1 MEYIDF
7 YKNVRAISQLDPDV
21 NEDQQNQIAKTLKD
35 MKKKYLS
42 TDDKME
48 KGRLNDK
55 ISGLANAVVQNET
68 FIYETSDALA
78 DTKTFSKHSY
88 DTLNPDVKAALPD
101 ILNKRT
107 YPVVKGGKTGYEING
122 NFMTLGQIQDE
133 VKKARIDK
141 ASVDRYNVMR
151 DDVVAGAAKIQ
162 SSEYAEFNYGK
173 TRANVYDNLVTQGN
187 PKSMANN
194 PLVGNRVFRDDLEEA
209 ITKGTYKDLGITDD
223 MIVDP
228 TPADNNITPQDAK
241 VIYKAIE
248 NEPELLQNVLTDY
261 LTQSL
266 ANNHYTNL
274 DPEIQRNRI
283 IERLESDYDKI
294 LEKKLAEPS
303 TPMQKP
309 PTTPPNETLG
319 KVITVDD
326 I

>member
-21 NEDQQNQIAKTLKD
+21 NEDQQNQIANTLKD

-48 KGRLNDK
+48 KGRLNEK
-55 ISGLANAVVQNET
+55 ISGLANAVMQNET

-78 DTKTFSKHSY
+78 DTRTFSKHSY
-88 DTLNPDVKAALPD
+88 DTLNPNVKAALPD

-107 YPVVKGGKTGYEING
+107 YPVIKGGKTGYEVNG

-141 ASVDRYNVMR
+141 SSIDRYNVMR
-151 DDVVAGAAKIQ
+151 DDIIKSAGKIQ
-162 SSEYAEFNYGK
+162 SSEFSDFNFK
-173 TRANVYDNLVTQGN
+173 KIRANCFDNLVTQGN
-187 PKSMANN
+187 VGSMANN
-194 PLVGNRVFRDDLEEA
+194 PLVGNRVFRDDLEQA
-209 ITKGTYKDLGITDD
+209 IAKGTYKDFGITDD

-228 TPADNNITPQDAK
+228 TPADNSITPEDAK
-241 VIYKAIE
+241 VIYQAIE
-248 NEPELLQNVLTDY
+248 QDKELLTNALTDY

-274 DPEIQRNRI
+274 NPEVQRNRM
-283 IERLESDYDKI
+283 IEQQQRVQPNI
-294 LEKKLAEPS
+294 
-303 TPMQKP
+303 PMQQR

-319 KVITVDD
+319 KVITVDE

>member
-7 YKNVRAISQLDPDV
+7 YKNVRAISQLDPEV
-21 NEDQQNQIAKTLKD
+21 NEDQQNQIVSTLKD

-48 KGRLNDK
+48 KGKLNDK
-55 ISGLANAVVQNET
+55 ISGLANAIAQNET

-88 DTLNPDVKAALPD
+88 DTLNPDVRSALPD
-101 ILNKRT
+101 ILNKKT
-107 YPVVKGGKTGYEING
+107 YPVTKGGKTGYEVNG

-133 VKKARIDK
+133 VKKVRIDK
-141 ASVDRYNVMR
+141 SSIDRYNVMR
-151 DDVVAGAAKIQ
+151 DDIIKNASKIQ
-162 SSEYAEFNYGK
+162 SSEFSDFNFRK
-173 TRANVYDNLVTQGN
+173 IRANVYDNLVTQGN
-187 PKSMANN
+187 IGSMANN
-194 PLVGNRVFRDDLEEA
+194 ALVGNRVFRDDLEQA
-209 ITKGTYKDLGITDD
+209 IARGTYKDFGITDD

-228 TPADNNITPQDAK
+228 TPADNNITPEDAK
-241 VIYKAIE
+241 VIYQAIE
-248 NEPELLQNVLTDY
+248 QDEELLTNVLTDY

-266 ANNHYTNL
+266 SNNHYTNL
-274 DPEIQRNRI
+274 KPEVQKNRAI
-283 IERLESDYDKI
+283 DRQKMMQLNR
-294 LEKKLAEPS
+294 
-303 TPMQKP
+303 PMQQR

>member
-88 DTLNPDVKAALPD
+88 DTLNPEVKAALPD
-101 ILNKRT
+101 ILNKKT
-107 YPVVKGGKTGYEING
+107 YPVIKGGKTGYEVNG

-133 VKKARIDK
+133 VKKTRIDK
-141 ASVDRYNVMR
+141 TSIDRYNVMR
-151 DDVVAGAAKIQ
+151 DDIIKSAGKIQ
-162 SSEYAEFNYGK
+162 SSEFSDFNFK
-173 TRANVYDNLVTQGN
+173 KIRANVYDNLVTQGN
-187 PKSMANN
+187 VGSMANN
-194 PLVGNRVFRDDLEEA
+194 PLVGNRVFRDDLEQA
-209 ITKGTYKDLGITDD
+209 ITKGTYKDFGITDD
-223 MIVDP
+223 MIQDP
-228 TPADNNITPQDAK
+228 TPADNNITPEDAK

-248 NEPELLQNVLTDY
+248 KNKDVLTNTLTDY

-266 ANNHYTNL
+266 SNNHYTNL
-274 DPEIQRNRI
+274 KPEVQRNRAK
-283 IERLESDYDKI
+283 RPAK
-294 LEKKLAEPS
+294 PNV
-303 TPMQKP
+303 PMQQQSL
-309 PTTPPNETLG
+309 E
-319 KVITVDD
+319 DD
-326 I
+326 PYEFMR

>member
-21 NEDQQNQIAKTLKD
+21 NEDQQNQIANTLKD

-48 KGRLNDK
+48 KGRLNEK
-55 ISGLANAVVQNET
+55 ISGLANAVMQNET

-88 DTLNPDVKAALPD
+88 DTLNPNVKAALPD

-107 YPVVKGGKTGYEING
+107 YPVIKGGKTGYEVNG

-141 ASVDRYNVMR
+141 SSIDRYNVMR
-151 DDVVAGAAKIQ
+151 DDIIKSAGKIQ
-162 SSEYAEFNYGK
+162 SSEFSDFNFK
-173 TRANVYDNLVTQGN
+173 KIRANCFDNLVTQGN
-187 PKSMANN
+187 VGSMANN
-194 PLVGNRVFRDDLEEA
+194 PLVGNRVFRDDLEQA
-209 ITKGTYKDLGITDD
+209 ITKGTYKDFGITDD

-228 TPADNNITPQDAK
+228 TPADNSITPEDAK
-241 VIYKAIE
+241 VIYQAIE
-248 NEPELLQNVLTDY
+248 QDEELLKNVLTDY

-274 DPEIQRNRI
+274 NPEVQRNRM
-283 IERLESDYDKI
+283 IEQQQRVQPNI
-294 LEKKLAEPS
+294 
-303 TPMQKP
+303 PMQQR

-319 KVITVDD
+319 KVITVDE

>member
-21 NEDQQNQIAKTLKD
+21 NEDQQNQIANTLKD

-48 KGRLNDK
+48 KGRLNEK
-55 ISGLANAVVQNET
+55 ISGLANAVMQNET

-88 DTLNPDVKAALPD
+88 DTLNPNIKAALPD

-107 YPVVKGGKTGYEING
+107 YPVIKGGKTGYEVNG
-122 NFMTLGQIQDE
+122 SFMTLGQIQDE
-133 VKKARIDK
+133 VKKVRIDK
-141 ASVDRYNVMR
+141 SSIDRYNVMR
-151 DDVVAGAAKIQ
+151 DDIIKSAGKIQ
-162 SSEYAEFNYGK
+162 SSEFSDFNFK
-173 TRANVYDNLVTQGN
+173 KIRANCFDNLVTQGN
-187 PKSMANN
+187 VGSMANN
-194 PLVGNRVFRDDLEEA
+194 PLVGNRVFRDDLEQA
-209 ITKGTYKDLGITDD
+209 ITKGTYKDFGITDD

-228 TPADNNITPQDAK
+228 TPADNNITPEDAK
-241 VIYKAIE
+241 VIYQAIE
-248 NEPELLQNVLTDY
+248 QDEELLTNVLTDY

-266 ANNHYTNL
+266 SNNHYTNL
-274 DPEIQRNRI
+274 KPEVQKNRA
-283 IERLESDYDKI
+283 IERQKMMQLNR
-294 LEKKLAEPS
+294 
-303 TPMQKP
+303 PMQQR

-319 KVITVDD
+319 KVITVDE

>member
-107 YPVVKGGKTGYEING
+107 YPVVKGGKSGYEING

-133 VKKARIDK
+133 VKKVRIDK
-141 ASVDRYNVMR
+141 SSIDRYNVMR
-151 DDVVAGAAKIQ
+151 DDIIKNASKIQ
-162 SSEYAEFNYGK
+162 SSEFSDFNFK
-173 TRANVYDNLVTQGN
+173 KIRANCFDNLVTQGN
-187 PKSMANN
+187 VGSMANN
-194 PLVGNRVFRDDLEEA
+194 PLVGNRVFRDDLEQA
-209 ITKGTYKDLGITDD
+209 IARGTYKDFGITDD

-228 TPADNNITPQDAK
+228 TPADNSITPEDAK
-241 VIYKAIE
+241 VIYQAIE
-248 NEPELLQNVLTDY
+248 KNEELLKNVLTDY

-266 ANNHYTNL
+266 SNNHYTNL
-274 DPEIQRNRI
+274 KPEVQRNRM
-283 IERLESDYDKI
+283 IEQQQRVQPN
-294 LEKKLAEPS
+294 A
-303 TPMQKP
+303 PMQKP

-319 KVITVDD
+319 KVITVDE

>member
-88 DTLNPDVKAALPD
+88 DTLNPEVKAALPD
-101 ILNKRT
+101 ILNKKT
-107 YPVVKGGKTGYEING
+107 YPVIKGGKTGYEVNG

-133 VKKARIDK
+133 VKKTRIDK
-141 ASVDRYNVMR
+141 TSIDRYNVMR
-151 DDVVAGAAKIQ
+151 DDIIKSAGKIQ
-162 SSEYAEFNYGK
+162 SSEFSDFNFK
-173 TRANVYDNLVTQGN
+173 KIRANVYDNLVTQGN
-187 PKSMANN
+187 VGSMANN
-194 PLVGNRVFRDDLEEA
+194 PLVGNRVFRDDLEQA
-209 ITKGTYKDLGITDD
+209 ITKGTYKDFGITDD
-223 MIVDP
+223 MIQDP
-228 TPADNNITPQDAK
+228 TPADNNITPEDAK

-248 NEPELLQNVLTDY
+248 KNKDVLTNTLTDY

-266 ANNHYTNL
+266 SNNHYTNL
-274 DPEIQRNRI
+274 KPEVQKNRAK
-283 IERLESDYDKI
+283 RPAK
-294 LEKKLAEPS
+294 PNV
-303 TPMQKP
+303 PMQQQSL
-309 PTTPPNETLG
+309 E
-319 KVITVDD
+319 DD
-326 I
+326 PYEFMR

>member
-21 NEDQQNQIAKTLKD
+21 NEDQQNQIANTLKD

-48 KGRLNDK
+48 KGRLNEK
-55 ISGLANAVVQNET
+55 ISGLANAVMQNET

-78 DTKTFSKHSY
+78 DTRTFSKHSY
-88 DTLNPDVKAALPD
+88 DTLNPNVKAALPD

-107 YPVVKGGKTGYEING
+107 YPVIKGGKTGYEVNG

-133 VKKARIDK
+133 VKKVRIDK
-141 ASVDRYNVMR
+141 SSIDRYNVMR
-151 DDVVAGAAKIQ
+151 DDIIKNASKIQ
-162 SSEYAEFNYGK
+162 SSEFSDFNFK
-173 TRANVYDNLVTQGN
+173 KIRANCFDNLVTQGN
-187 PKSMANN
+187 VGSMANN
-194 PLVGNRVFRDDLEEA
+194 PLVGNRVFRDDLEQA
-209 ITKGTYKDLGITDD
+209 IARGTYKDFGITDD

-228 TPADNNITPQDAK
+228 TPADNNITPEDAK
-241 VIYKAIE
+241 VIYQAIE
-248 NEPELLQNVLTDY
+248 KNEELLKNVLTDY

-266 ANNHYTNL
+266 SNNHYTNL
-274 DPEIQRNRI
+274 KPEVQRNRM
-283 IERLESDYDKI
+283 IEQQQRVQPN
-294 LEKKLAEPS
+294 A
-303 TPMQKP
+303 PMQKP

-319 KVITVDD
+319 KVITVDE

>member
-1 MEYIDF
+1 MEYNDF

-21 NEDQQNQIAKTLKD
+21 NEDQQNQIANKLKD

-48 KGRLNDK
+48 KGRLNEK
-55 ISGLANAVVQNET
+55 ISGLANAVMQNET

-88 DTLNPDVKAALPD
+88 DTLNPNVKAALPD

-107 YPVVKGGKTGYEING
+107 YPVIKGGKTGYEVNG

-133 VKKARIDK
+133 VKKVRIDK
-141 ASVDRYNVMR
+141 SSIDRYNVMR
-151 DDVVAGAAKIQ
+151 DDIIKSAGKIQ
-162 SSEYAEFNYGK
+162 SSEFSDFNFKK

-187 PKSMANN
+187 VGSMANN
-194 PLVGNRVFRDDLEEA
+194 PLVGNRTFKEDIQKEIV
-209 ITKGTYKDLGITDD
+209 KGTYKDFGITDD

-228 TPADNNITPQDAK
+228 TPADNKITPEDAK

-274 DPEIQRNRI
+274 NPEVQRNRM
-283 IERLESDYDKI
+283 IEQQQRVQPNI
-294 LEKKLAEPS
+294 
-303 TPMQKP
+303 PMQKP

-319 KVITVDD
+319 KVITVDE

>member
-88 DTLNPDVKAALPD
+88 DTLNPEVKAALPD
-101 ILNKRT
+101 ILNKKT
-107 YPVVKGGKTGYEING
+107 YPVIKGGKTGYEVNG

-133 VKKARIDK
+133 VKKTRIDK
-141 ASVDRYNVMR
+141 TSIDRYNVMR
-151 DDVVAGAAKIQ
+151 DDIIKNAGKIQ
-162 SSEYAEFNYGK
+162 SSEFSDFNFK
-173 TRANVYDNLVTQGN
+173 KIRANVYDNLVTQGN
-187 PKSMANN
+187 VGSMANN
-194 PLVGNRVFRDDLEEA
+194 PLVGNRVFRDDLEQA
-209 ITKGTYKDLGITDD
+209 ITKGTYKDFGITDD
-223 MIVDP
+223 MIQDP
-228 TPADNNITPQDAK
+228 TPADNNITPEDAK

-248 NEPELLQNVLTDY
+248 KNKDVLTNTLTDY

-266 ANNHYTNL
+266 SNNHYTNL
-274 DPEIQRNRI
+274 KPEVQRNRAK
-283 IERLESDYDKI
+283 RPAK
-294 LEKKLAEPS
+294 PNV
-303 TPMQKP
+303 PMQQQSL
-309 PTTPPNETLG
+309 E
-319 KVITVDD
+319 DD
-326 I
+326 PYEFMR

>member
-21 NEDQQNQIAKTLKD
+21 NEDQQNQIANTLKD

-48 KGRLNDK
+48 KGRLNEK
-55 ISGLANAVVQNET
+55 ISGLANAVMQNET

-78 DTKTFSKHSY
+78 DTRTFSKHSY
-88 DTLNPDVKAALPD
+88 DTLNPNVKAALPD

-107 YPVVKGGKTGYEING
+107 YPVIKGGKTGYEVNG

-141 ASVDRYNVMR
+141 SSIDRYNVMR
-151 DDVVAGAAKIQ
+151 DDIIKSAGKIQ
-162 SSEYAEFNYGK
+162 SSEFSDFNFK
-173 TRANVYDNLVTQGN
+173 KIRANCFDNLVTQGN
-187 PKSMANN
+187 VGSMANN
-194 PLVGNRVFRDDLEEA
+194 PLVGNRVFRDDLEQA
-209 ITKGTYKDLGITDD
+209 ITKGTYKDFGITDD

-228 TPADNNITPQDAK
+228 TPADNSITPEDAK
-241 VIYKAIE
+241 VIYQAIE
-248 NEPELLQNVLTDY
+248 QDKELLTNALTDY

-274 DPEIQRNRI
+274 NPEVQRNRM
-283 IERLESDYDKI
+283 IEQQQRVQPNI
-294 LEKKLAEPS
+294 
-303 TPMQKP
+303 PMQQR

-319 KVITVDD
+319 KVITIDE

>member
-48 KGRLNDK
+48 KGKLNDK
-55 ISGLANAVVQNET
+55 ISGLANAVMQNET

-78 DTKTFSKHSY
+78 DTRTFSKHSY
-88 DTLNPDVKAALPD
+88 DTLNPNVKAALPD

-107 YPVVKGGKTGYEING
+107 YPVIKGGKTGYEVNG

-133 VKKARIDK
+133 VKKVRIDK
-141 ASVDRYNVMR
+141 SSIDRYNVMR
-151 DDVVAGAAKIQ
+151 DDIIKNASKIQ
-162 SSEYAEFNYGK
+162 SSEFSDFNFK
-173 TRANVYDNLVTQGN
+173 KIRANCFDNLVTQGN
-187 PKSMANN
+187 VGSMANN
-194 PLVGNRVFRDDLEEA
+194 PLVGNRVFRDDLEQA
-209 ITKGTYKDLGITDD
+209 IARGTYKDFGITDD

-228 TPADNNITPQDAK
+228 TPADNNITPEDAK
-241 VIYKAIE
+241 VIYQAIE
-248 NEPELLQNVLTDY
+248 KNEELLKNVLTDY

-266 ANNHYTNL
+266 SNNHYTNL
-274 DPEIQRNRI
+274 KPEVQRNRM
-283 IERLESDYDKI
+283 IEQQQRVQPN
-294 LEKKLAEPS
+294 A
-303 TPMQKP
+303 PMQKP

-319 KVITVDD
+319 KVITVDE

>member
-21 NEDQQNQIAKTLKD
+21 NEDQQNQIANTLKD

-48 KGRLNDK
+48 KGRLNEK
-55 ISGLANAVVQNET
+55 ISGLANAVMQNET

-78 DTKTFSKHSY
+78 DTRTFSKHSY
-88 DTLNPDVKAALPD
+88 DTLNPNVKAALPD

-107 YPVVKGGKTGYEING
+107 YPVIKGGKTGYEVNG

-133 VKKARIDK
+133 VKKVRIDK
-141 ASVDRYNVMR
+141 SSIDRYNVMR
-151 DDVVAGAAKIQ
+151 DDIIKSAGKIQ
-162 SSEYAEFNYGK
+162 SSEFSDFNFK
-173 TRANVYDNLVTQGN
+173 KIRANCFDNLVTQGN
-187 PKSMANN
+187 VGSMANN
-194 PLVGNRVFRDDLEEA
+194 PLVGNRVFRDDLEQA
-209 ITKGTYKDLGITDD
+209 ITKGTYKDFGITDD

-228 TPADNNITPQDAK
+228 TPADNSITPEDAK
-241 VIYKAIE
+241 VIYQAIE
-248 NEPELLQNVLTDY
+248 QDEELLKNVLTDY

-266 ANNHYTNL
+266 SNNHYTNL
-274 DPEIQRNRI
+274 KPEVQRNRM
-283 IERLESDYDKI
+283 IEQQQRVQPN
-294 LEKKLAEPS
+294 A
-303 TPMQKP
+303 PMQKP

-319 KVITVDD
+319 KVITVDE

>member
-1 MEYIDF
+1 MEYNDF
-7 YKNVRAISQLDPDV
+7 YKNARAISQLDPDV
-21 NEDQQNQIAKTLKD
+21 NEDQQNQIANTLKD

-48 KGRLNDK
+48 KGKLNDK
-55 ISGLANAVVQNET
+55 ISGLANAVAQNET
-68 FIYETSDALA
+68 FIYETSDAIA

-88 DTLNPDVKAALPD
+88 DTLNPEVKAALPD
-101 ILNKRT
+101 ILNKKT
-107 YPVVKGGKTGYEING
+107 YPVSKGGKTGYEVNG

-133 VKKARIDK
+133 VKKVRIDK
-141 ASVDRYNVMR
+141 SSIDRYNVMR
-151 DDVVAGAAKIQ
+151 DDIIKSAGKIH
-162 SSEYAEFNYGK
+162 SSEFSDFNFKK

-187 PKSMANN
+187 IGSMANN
-194 PLVGNRVFRDDLEEA
+194 PLVGNRVFRNDLEQA
-209 ITKGTYKDLGITDD
+209 ITKGTYKDFGITDD

-228 TPADNNITPQDAK
+228 TPEDNNITPEDAR

-248 NEPELLQNVLTDY
+248 QDKGLLTNALADY

-274 DPEIQRNRI
+274 KPEVQKNRA
-283 IERLESDYDKI
+283 IERQKMMQLNR
-294 LEKKLAEPS
+294 
-303 TPMQKP
+303 PMQQR

-319 KVITVDD
+319 KVITVDE

>member
-21 NEDQQNQIAKTLKD
+21 NEDQQNQIANTLKD

-48 KGRLNDK
+48 KGRLNEK
-55 ISGLANAVVQNET
+55 ISGLANAVMQNET

-78 DTKTFSKHSY
+78 DTRTFSKHSY
-88 DTLNPDVKAALPD
+88 DTLNPNVKAALPD

-107 YPVVKGGKTGYEING
+107 YPVIKGGKTGYEVNG

-133 VKKARIDK
+133 VKKVRIDK
-141 ASVDRYNVMR
+141 SSIDRYNVMR
-151 DDVVAGAAKIQ
+151 DDIIKNASKIQ
-162 SSEYAEFNYGK
+162 SSEFSDFNFK
-173 TRANVYDNLVTQGN
+173 KIRANVYDNLVTQGN
-187 PKSMANN
+187 VGSMANN
-194 PLVGNRVFRDDLEEA
+194 PLVGNRVFRDDLEQA
-209 ITKGTYKDLGITDD
+209 ITKGTYKDFGITDD

-228 TPADNNITPQDAK
+228 TPADNSITPEDAK
-241 VIYKAIE
+241 VIYQAIE
-248 NEPELLQNVLTDY
+248 QDEELLKNVLTDY

-274 DPEIQRNRI
+274 NPEVQRNRM
-283 IERLESDYDKI
+283 IEQQQRVQPNI
-294 LEKKLAEPS
+294 
-303 TPMQKP
+303 PMQQR

-319 KVITVDD
+319 KVITVDE

>member
-21 NEDQQNQIAKTLKD
+21 NEDQQNQIANTLKD

-48 KGRLNDK
+48 KGRLNEK
-55 ISGLANAVVQNET
+55 ISGLANAVMQNET

-78 DTKTFSKHSY
+78 DTRTFSKHSY
-88 DTLNPDVKAALPD
+88 DTLNPNVKAALPD

-107 YPVVKGGKTGYEING
+107 YPVIKGGKTGYEVNG

-133 VKKARIDK
+133 VKKVRIDK
-141 ASVDRYNVMR
+141 SSIDRYNVMR
-151 DDVVAGAAKIQ
+151 DDIIKNASKIQ
-162 SSEYAEFNYGK
+162 SSEFSDFNFK
-173 TRANVYDNLVTQGN
+173 KIRANCFDNLVTQGN
-187 PKSMANN
+187 VGSMANN
-194 PLVGNRVFRDDLEEA
+194 PLVGNRVFRDDLEQA
-209 ITKGTYKDLGITDD
+209 IARGTYKDFGITDD

-228 TPADNNITPQDAK
+228 TPADNNITPEDAK
-241 VIYKAIE
+241 VIYQAIE
-248 NEPELLQNVLTDY
+248 QDEELLKNVLTDY

-266 ANNHYTNL
+266 SNNHYTNL
-274 DPEIQRNRI
+274 KPEVQRNRM
-283 IERLESDYDKI
+283 IEQQQRVQPN
-294 LEKKLAEPS
+294 A
-303 TPMQKP
+303 PMQKP

-319 KVITVDD
+319 KVITVDE